1 MSGATTGGPI
11 IGSGMSS
18 SSSSVSGMGVG
29 SGGVGG
35 GDMASSARST
45 SSLMDRFHLENTYL
59 SLEGILD
66 AIDGLSENKEK
77 NQLEKLS
84 IVLGKLDFDDH
95 YRRLELYNQQYQDL
109 EITVY
114 RYPHA
119 V

>member
-1 MSGATTGGPI
+1 MSGATPSGGPI
-11 IGSGMSS
+11 IGSGMNS
-18 SSSSVSGMGVG
+18 SSSSVSGI
-29 SGGVGG
+29 GGGGGG
-35 GDMASSARST
+35 GDMASSVRST

-66 AIDGLSENKEK
+66 AIDGLSEDKDK

-84 IVLGKLDFDDH
+84 IVLGKLDFEDH
-95 YRRLELYNQQYQDL
+95 YRRLGLYNQQYQDL

-114 RYPHA
+114 RYAHA

>member
-1 MSGATTGGPI
+1 
-11 IGSGMSS
+11 
-18 SSSSVSGMGVG
+18 
-29 SGGVGG
+29 
-35 GDMASSARST
+35 MASSVRST

-66 AIDGLSENKEK
+66 AIDGLSEDKDK

-84 IVLGKLDFDDH
+84 IVLGKLDFEDH
-95 YRRLELYNQQYQDL
+95 YRRLGLYNQQYQDL

-114 RYPHA
+114 RYAHA